1 MPGEEPGLHSS
12 PGAARA
18 GAGAGG
24 CILGGFG
31 VGEGL
36 GIPDIH
42 PHAHSP
48 VRP

>member
-1 MPGEEPGLHSS
+1 MPGEELGLHSS

-18 GAGAGG
+18 GEGCQG
-24 CILGGFG
+24 CILGGLG

-42 PHAHSP
+42 PHADTP